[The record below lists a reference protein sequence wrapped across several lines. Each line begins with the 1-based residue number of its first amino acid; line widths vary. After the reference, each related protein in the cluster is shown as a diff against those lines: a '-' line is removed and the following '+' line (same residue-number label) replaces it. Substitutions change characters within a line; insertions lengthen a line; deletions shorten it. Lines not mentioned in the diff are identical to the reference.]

1 MGCFR
6 TVLVQAR
13 SKMRAVPYSPSC
25 WDSSHGTTHVFVS
38 CRHDPKHFVSCRAL
52 GRAKWSCRGPPKNST
67 AQVPLFF
74 LFFLFPLLFSLSPL
88 SLGYHSCG
96 GPGVGLW
103 FVLWRFV
110 FWTSRRTTDKLVYT
124 ALRFHRA
131 KQPPAES
138 PFTPSPICS
147 LLINK
152 LIWSQ
157 RWLLVKQEEPGRA
170 PSRSVDSVAA
180 LGSGVEPVLCLS
192 LVI

>member
-1 MGCFR
+1 MPCRPKHGSKCESCHTAHR
-6 TVLVQAR
+6 DEILSTAR
-13 SKMRAVPYSPSC
+13 PSC
-25 WDSSHGTTHVFVS
+25 LYRAGTTQNI
-38 CRHDPKHFVSCRAL
+38 SCRAVL
-52 GRAKWSCRGPPKNST
+52 WVVPNDRATARPKIARPKS
-67 AQVPLFF
+67 QFFSLFS
-74 LFFLFPLLFSLSPL
+74 LFPLLFSLSPL

-157 RWLLVKQEEPGRA
+157 RWLLVKQEEP
-170 PSRSVDSVAA
+170 
-180 LGSGVEPVLCLS
+180 VLL
-192 LVI
+192 LDA